1 MQAKRQTAKCAT
13 MTVMKRCV
21 SLLCVVFLLHFGES
35 ETLAILHLGPTQDS
49 TEGSGSGHEQELPV
63 YVVQETKGIRRNK
76 RGEWCVVTK
85 WKGYKDTTLEPLKN
99 FVDHEECEF
108 CFDLSVFTS
117 ASTQHCLCLS
127 FQLFFDW
134 QRQKIVSEGGG
145 ERERT
150 QPEAKD

>member
-1 MQAKRQTAKCAT
+1 MQSKRQTAKCAT

-63 YVVQETKGIRRNK
+63 FVVQETKGIRRNK

-85 WKGYKDTTLEPLKN
+85 WKGYKDKTLEPLKN

-127 FQLFFDW
+127 FQLFF
-134 QRQKIVSEGGG
+134 
-145 ERERT
+145 
-150 QPEAKD
+150 